1 MSSPIVL
8 LRVFEPD
15 FLFKVH
21 PKFILQGMLLPGSLI
36 YLSGDSSRCCQ
47 QRVVVGLTGPAL
59 QERRGETEPGLETAK
74 EARVLP
80 NSAASQIHRR

>member
-36 YLSGDSSRCCQ
+36 YLRGDASRCCQ

-59 QERRGETEPGLETAK
+59 QERSGETEPGLETAK